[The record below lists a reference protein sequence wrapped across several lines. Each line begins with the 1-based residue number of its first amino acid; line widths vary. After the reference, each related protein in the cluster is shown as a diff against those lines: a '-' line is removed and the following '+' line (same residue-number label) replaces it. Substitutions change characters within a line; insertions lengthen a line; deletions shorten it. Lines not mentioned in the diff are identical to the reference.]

1 MNFRFH
7 FCCVETI
14 KMPKQRWEKEK
25 KFMVTFRGFESDLRT
40 FFNKIRSFFFT
51 LSKMIRKYTFFH
63 IRLLLTL
70 NNLSFWCQTS
80 SSSSGMYG
88 CSRLKSSLERDKILR
103 RETILKMSEK
113 QNQIN
118 FIATWKSLI
127 LLSDVRN
134 AIINRKNKRSWHQQ
148 NSFNCARIVFF
159 LLNFLLLSIFHFCSS
174 WLKAIF
180 FRSVVLQVAQEKYW
194 IINEKRHFAWFKQ
207 MNIYR
212 FIYHFWLSFVHANRW
227 QS

>member
-1 MNFRFH
+1 
-7 FCCVETI
+7 
-14 KMPKQRWEKEK
+14 
-25 KFMVTFRGFESDLRT
+25 
-40 FFNKIRSFFFT
+40 
-51 LSKMIRKYTFFH
+51 MIRKYTFFH

-159 LLNFLLLSIFHFCSS
+159 LLNFLLLSICHFCSS